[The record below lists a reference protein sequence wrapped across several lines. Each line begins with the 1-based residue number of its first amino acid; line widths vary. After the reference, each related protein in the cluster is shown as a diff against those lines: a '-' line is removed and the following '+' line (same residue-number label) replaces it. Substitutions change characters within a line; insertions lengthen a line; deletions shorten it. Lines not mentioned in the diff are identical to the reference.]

1 MPTSLIVSHQALFV
15 CTNQSNTINSLVESH
30 RVCPVI
36 SILSDYSDSPVHAMA
51 GFSPRLM
58 VQQLQYT
65 HFWSNIVGQCVRPM
79 LEV

>member
-15 CTNQSNTINSLVESH
+15 CTNLSNTINSLVESH